1 MADTRIKRAK
11 KKEKQEKKEDRT
23 MNKNNFVKG
32 AFIATLGIVITK
44 MLGILYVIPFH
55 AVIGEKGGA
64 LYGYAY
70 SIYLVFTS
78 LSSAGIPLAMSR
90 IISEYQ
96 TLGYMDA
103 KKRAFIMGKRI
114 ALLLG
119 FICFVILVLFAPTLA
134 TWILGDITG
143 GNTIADVTFVI
154 RVIAT
159 AILVVPVLS
168 IYRGYFEGH
177 RFMSPPSVS
186 QVVEQVV
193 RVLIIVIGSYAT
205 LKVFNLSLT
214 SAVGIAVFGATVGA
228 FASYIYLVNKKMK
241 NKDKFDADARNIKE
255 PIITNK
261 EIFKKIA
268 FYAIPF
274 ILIDIFKSLYSYV
287 DMVTVVKGLVN
298 LAHFSINDAEIIMSM
313 ISTWGNKFNM
323 IILAVSTGVIV
334 SLIPNLTKSV
344 VEENDKDV
352 NLKVNQTISILLF
365 LMLPM
370 TVGISFLSKAVWTI
384 FYGASKYGPSV
395 LTYYIFIG
403 LISGLFTAAI
413 TIVQTLKDYKTV
425 FISLLTGVIIKVLLN
440 TKLISVFYK
449 MGLPAYYGIITS
461 SVLAYLIPLII
472 CLVVLSIKY
481 KINYEKTIKNTIDII
496 FTTAIMVAVL
506 VVLKM
511 FVPAAVSS
519 RLLNIL
525 IIILYAAI
533 GGAFY
538 LIFTYKT
545 GIVKNVF
552 GDRLEK
558 IVKRKKTSK

>member
-1 MADTRIKRAK
+1 MADSRVKRAK
-11 KKEKQEKKEDRT
+11 KKEKQEKKVKQDKT
-23 MNKNNFVKG
+23 MNKNSFVKG

-44 MLGILYVIPFH
+44 ILGILYVIPFH

-70 SIYLVFTS
+70 SIYLVFMS
-78 LSSAGIPLAMSR
+78 LSSAGIPLAISR

-103 KKRAFIMGKRI
+103 KKRAFLMGKRI

-119 FICFVILVLFAPTLA
+119 FICFIVLILFAPILA
-134 TWILGDITG
+134 EWILGDITG
-143 GNTIADVTFVI
+143 GNTIEDVTFVI

-159 AILVVPVLS
+159 AILVVPILS

-193 RVLIIVIGSYAT
+193 RVLIIVVGSYLT

-214 SAVGIAVFGATVGA
+214 NAVGVAVFGATLGA
-228 FASYIYLVNKKMK
+228 FASYIYLVDKKRK
-241 NKDKFDADARNIKE
+241 NKDKFDIDSRNVKE

-268 FYAIPF
+268 IYAVPF

-298 LAHFSINDAEIIMSM
+298 LAHFTIDDAEIVMSM

-344 VEENDKDV
+344 VEKNQEDV
-352 NLKVNQTISILLF
+352 NLKVNQTISILLY

-370 TVGISFLSKAVWTI
+370 TVGISFLSKAVWMV

-403 LISGLFTAAI
+403 LISGIFTAAI

-425 FISLLTGVIIKVLLN
+425 FVSLFVGVLLKVLLN
-440 TKLISVFYK
+440 SKLILAFYK
-449 MGLPAYYGIITS
+449 MGLPAYYGVITS
-461 SVLAYLIPLII
+461 SVLAYFISLVI
-472 CLVVLSIKY
+472 CLVVLRRKY
-481 KINYEKTIKNTIDII
+481 KINYEKTIKNTIDIL
-496 FTTAIMVAVL
+496 FSTVIMVAL
-506 VVLKM
+506 LFILKI
-511 FVPAAVSS
+511 FVPAAVES

-525 IIILYAAI
+525 VIILYALV

-538 LIFTYKT
+538 LIFTFKM

-552 GDRLEK
+552 GDKLETML
-558 IVKRKKTSK
+558 KRKK

>member
-1 MADTRIKRAK
+1 MADTRVKRAK
-11 KKEKQEKKEDRT
+11 KRQKKEDKT
-23 MNKNNFVKG
+23 MNKNSFVKG
-32 AFIATLGIVITK
+32 AFISTLGIVITK
-44 MLGILYVIPFH
+44 VLGILYVIPFH

-70 SIYLVFTS
+70 SIYLVFMS
-78 LSSAGIPLAMSR
+78 LSSAGIPLAISR

-103 KKRAFIMGKRI
+103 KKRAFAMGRKI

-119 FICFVILVLFAPTLA
+119 FVCFVVLMLFAPILA
-134 TWILGDITG
+134 RYILGDITG
-143 GNTIADVTFVI
+143 GNTIEDVTFVI

-193 RVLIIVIGSYAT
+193 RVLVIVFGSYLT

-214 SAVGIAVFGATVGA
+214 SAVGVAVFGATVGA
-228 FASYIYLVNKKMK
+228 FASYIYLVDKRRK
-241 NKDKFDADARNIKE
+241 NKDKFDTDVRKVKE

-268 FYAIPF
+268 VYAIPF
-274 ILIDIFKSLYSYV
+274 IMIDIFKSLYSYI

-298 LAHFSINDAEIIMSM
+298 LAHYSIDDAEIVMSM
-313 ISTWGNKFNM
+313 LSTWGNKFNM

-344 VEENDKDV
+344 VEKNNDDV
-352 NLKVNQTISILLF
+352 NLKINQTFCILF
-365 LMLPM
+365 YLMIPM
-370 TVGISFLSKAVWTI
+370 TVGISFLSKSVWSV

-395 LTYYIFIG
+395 LSYFIFIG
-403 LISGLFTAAI
+403 LISGIFTAAI

-425 FISLLTGVIIKVLLN
+425 FISLLSGVIAKMLLN
-440 TKLISVFYK
+440 SNLIVVFYN
-449 MGLPAYYGIITS
+449 MGLPAYYGVITS
-461 SVLAYLIPLII
+461 SVIAYTLSLVI
-472 CLVVLSIKY
+472 CMVVLKVKY
-481 KINYEKTIKNTIDII
+481 KVNYEKTVNNFIDILVAT
-496 FTTAIMVAVL
+496 FLMVGLLFILKL
-506 VVLKM
+506 VVPSSVK
-511 FVPAAVSS
+511 S

-525 IIILYAAI
+525 VIALYSVI
-533 GGAFY
+533 GGIFY
-538 LIFTYKT
+538 LVFTFKT
-545 GIVKNVF
+545 QIVKNVF
-552 GDRLEK
+552 GNKLDRF
-558 IVKRKKTSK
+558 IKKKSS